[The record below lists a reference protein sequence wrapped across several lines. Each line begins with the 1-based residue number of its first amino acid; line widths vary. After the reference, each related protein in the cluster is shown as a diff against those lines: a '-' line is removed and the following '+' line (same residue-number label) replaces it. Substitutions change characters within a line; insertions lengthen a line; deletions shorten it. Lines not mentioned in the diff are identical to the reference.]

1 MSFSNTIY
9 HCSNVR
15 IRSYRRHITL
25 DRNMYGSD
33 QKSSLSLD
41 GFGRLIEMLN
51 KIKITLGKKKN
62 FVTAIEKSKFKEIK
76 ILGLKLV

>member
-1 MSFSNTIY
+1 MLGSEVIE
-9 HCSNVR
+9 
-15 IRSYRRHITL
+15 RHITL

-51 KIKITLGKKKN
+51 KIKITLGKKK
-62 FVTAIEKSKFKEIK
+62 
-76 ILGLKLV
+76 ILLLLLKK